1 LNCLYLDSS
10 ALVKVFVREP
20 GTAEVLRIL
29 SDSELAG
36 TALITKVELAAAF
49 ARLQRMNVL
58 TAKQAVF
65 SMNMLLSQWAS
76 FVRLE
81 LSDEVVEQGV
91 ALTRRY
97 PLRGYDAVQLAS
109 AVVWNDA
116 ISSDIVFATFDKRL
130 WQAAEDVGLTP
141 FPSDLTPFLLP

>member
-1 LNCLYLDSS
+1 MNCLYLDSS
-10 ALVKVFVREP
+10 ALLKVFVREP

-29 SDSELAG
+29 SESEFTG

-58 TAKQAVF
+58 TAKQVTF
-65 SMNMLLSQWAS
+65 SLNMLLSQWAS
-76 FVRLE
+76 FVRLK
-81 LSDEVVEQGV
+81 LSDEVVEQGI

-116 ISSDIVFATFDKRL
+116 ISGSIIFATFDKRL
-130 WQAAEDVGLTP
+130 WQAAADVGLEP
-141 FPSDLTPFLLP
+141 FPADLSPFLQL